1 MGYGIL
7 EKVSLFFFILVLL
20 SVFHDFLSLSV
31 SESFALV
38 AGEGLRYPGAKGV
51 VLIKRTAVELFNII
65 AGDGSSI
72 SVVDLNT
79 HVLTVMT
86 DHNIIGFSIRAVI
99 LLLNLKSI
107 FTAQVVAV
115 MSNAH

>member
-7 EKVSLFFFILVLL
+7 ERVSLFFFILVLL
-20 SVFHDFLSLSV
+20 SVFHGFLSLSV
-31 SESFALV
+31 GEGFAFV
-38 AGEGLRYPGAKGV
+38 TGEGLGFPGAKGV

-86 DHNIIGFSIRAVI
+86 DHTYFPSSCYGLVLITAMDIA
-99 LLLNLKSI
+99 LKSCGQDS
-107 FTAQVVAV
+107 A
-115 MSNAH
+115 